1 MRLTDVFSAEAVA
14 YRQTSDMSNPKMYIG
29 QAFWPNKKK
38 MGIDLKWIKTHKGL
52 GIALKP
58 SALDSL
64 ATIRPRKG
72 FESITQEMPFFR
84 ESMTIKEQ
92 DLAEIQRAQES
103 NDPYLNEVL
112 GHVYDDAD
120 ELIKGAEISTERMR
134 MNLLAPLNGD
144 MKLTI
149 GMADNTLYSY
159 NYDSDGSWKKTNY
172 LEITSSGDKWD
183 APETSKPLNDI
194 QKAKQSLSDIG
205 VIATYAMMTSK
216 TFNYLIESAQ
226 IKNVFITT
234 SGKPVDFV
242 DDEMVKELFRRKTG
256 LTPIINNDKFTDY
269 DGTQKG
275 FFPDNY
281 VSVIG
286 SGILGNTWYGVT
298 PEERT
303 LLGDPKVNVSILESG
318 VAVAVQTVYGPPAQY
333 STTASQI
340 VLPSYEGMDSV
351 YLIKVA

>member
-14 YRQTSDMSNPKMYIG
+14 IRQTSDISNRMPYIG

-72 FESITQEMPFFR
+72 FEAITQEMPFFR

-112 GHVYDDAD
+112 EHIYNDAD
-120 ELIKGAEISTERMR
+120 ELISGADISVERMR

-144 MKLTI
+144 MKLII
-149 GMADNTLYSY
+149 GMADNTQYSY
-159 NYDSDGSWKKTNY
+159 NYDEDGSWKAKHY
-172 LEITSSGDKWD
+172 LEISSTNDKWN
-183 APETSKPLNDI
+183 APATAKPLNDF
-194 QKAKQSLSDIG
+194 QKGTDYLSGIG
-205 VIATYAMMTSK
+205 VIPTYAMMTTK
-216 TFNYLIESAQ
+216 TLNYLVESEQ
-226 IKNVFITT
+226 IKNAFITQ
-234 SGKPVDFV
+234 SGKNVDFL
-242 DDEMVKELFRRKTG
+242 DKATAKEIIARKTG
-256 LTPIINNDKFTDY
+256 LTPIINDKKFVDY
-269 DGTQKG
+269 DGKEKG
-275 FFPDNY
+275 FFPDDY
-281 VSVIG
+281 VSIIG
-286 SGILGNTWYGVT
+286 AGTLGNTWYGVT

-303 LLGDPKVNVSILESG
+303 LMGDPKVDVSILDSG
-318 VAVAVQTVYGPPAQY
+318 VAIAVQTIYGPPVQH

-351 YLIKVA
+351 YLMKVA

>member
-14 YRQTSDMSNPKMYIG
+14 IRQTSDASNRMPYVG
-29 QAFWPNKKK
+29 QGFWPNKKK

-58 SALDSL
+58 SALDSM
-64 ATIRPRKG
+64 ATIRPRRG
-72 FESITQEMPFFR
+72 FEAITQEMPFFR

-112 GHVYDDAD
+112 EHIYDDAD
-120 ELIKGAEISTERMR
+120 QLVNGADISVERMR
-134 MNLLAPLNGD
+134 MNLLAPLNGE

-159 NYDSDGSWKKTNY
+159 NYDADGSWKKSNY
-172 LEITSSGDKWD
+172 LSIDSEGDKWSKT
-183 APETSKPLNDI
+183 ETSKPLNDI
-194 QKAKQSLSDIG
+194 KEAKDSLAANG
-205 VIATYAMMTSK
+205 VIATYAMMTTK
-216 TFNYLIESAQ
+216 TLNYLVESSQ
-226 IKNVFITT
+226 IKSVFITT
-234 SGKPVDFV
+234 SGKPVDFI
-242 DDEMVKELFRRKTG
+242 DTEMVKELFKRKTG
-256 LTPIINNDKFTDY
+256 LTPIINDKKFTDY
-269 DGTQKG
+269 DGKQKG
-275 FFPDNY
+275 FFPDDY

-286 SGILGNTWYGVT
+286 AGTLGNTWYGVT

-303 LLGDPKVNVSILESG
+303 LLGDPKVDVSILDSG
-318 VAVAVQTVYGPPAQY
+318 VAVAVQTIYGPPVQY

-351 YLIKVA
+351 YVIKVA

>member
-14 YRQTSDMSNPKMYIG
+14 YRQTSDASNRMPYVG

-58 SALDSL
+58 SALESL

-72 FESITQEMPFFR
+72 FEAITQEMPFFR

-103 NDPYLNEVL
+103 DDPYLNEVL
-112 GHVYDDAD
+112 EHIFNDAD
-120 ELIKGAEISTERMR
+120 ELVMGADISVERMR
-134 MNLLAPLNGD
+134 MNLLAPLEGN

-159 NYDSDGSWKKTNY
+159 NYDEDGSWKAGHYMT
-172 LEITSSGDKWD
+172 ISGDGTWD
-183 APETSKPLNDI
+183 KPTTAKPLNDF
-194 QKAKQSLSDIG
+194 QKGTDYLSGLG
-205 VIATYAMMTSK
+205 VIPTYAMMTTK
-216 TFNYLIESAQ
+216 TLNYLVESEQ
-226 IKNVFITT
+226 IKSAFITQ
-234 SGKPVDFV
+234 SGKNVDFL
-242 DDEMVKELFRRKTG
+242 DKATTKEIIARKTG
-256 LTPIINNDKFTDY
+256 LIPIINDKKFVDY
-269 DGTQKG
+269 DGKEKG
-275 FFPDNY
+275 FFPDDY
-281 VSVIG
+281 VTIIG
-286 SGILGNTWYGVT
+286 SGTLGNTWYGVT

-303 LLGDPKVNVSILESG
+303 LMGDPKVDVSVLDSG
-318 VAVAVQTVYGPPAQY
+318 VAIAVQTTYGPPVQH

-351 YLIKVA
+351 FVMKVK

>member
-14 YRQTSDMSNPKMYIG
+14 IRQTSDASNRMPYVG

-72 FESITQEMPFFR
+72 FEAITQEMPFFR

-103 NDPYLNEVL
+103 DDPYLNEVL
-112 GHVYDDAD
+112 EHIFNDAD
-120 ELIKGAEISTERMR
+120 ELVMGADISVERMR
-134 MNLLAPLNGD
+134 MNLLAPLNGE

-159 NYDSDGSWKKTNY
+159 NYDADSSWKKSNY
-172 LEITSSGDKWD
+172 LSIDSEGDKWSKT
-183 APETSKPLNDI
+183 ETSKPLNDI
-194 QKAKQSLSDIG
+194 QKAKDSLAANG
-205 VIATYAMMTSK
+205 VIATYAMMTTK
-216 TFNYLIESAQ
+216 TLNYLVESSQ
-226 IKNVFITT
+226 IKSVFITT
-234 SGKPVDFV
+234 SGKPVDFI
-242 DDEMVKELFRRKTG
+242 DTEMVKELFKRKTG
-256 LTPIINNDKFTDY
+256 LTPIINDKKFTDY
-269 DGTQKG
+269 DGKQKG
-275 FFPDNY
+275 FFPDDY

-286 SGILGNTWYGVT
+286 AGTLGNTWYGVT

-303 LLGDPKVNVSILESG
+303 LLGDPKVDASILDSG
-318 VAVAVQTVYGPPAQY
+318 VAIAVQTIYGPPVQY

-351 YLIKVA
+351 YVIKVA